1 MLQIK
6 LARQCGMRYFASWNV
21 KRYKSRV
28 WGFVCKGSCVHM
40 LLITQQCM
48 FLFTVF
54 ACMFACIYSRHYRSF
69 SFKFA
74 LRSSSP
80 STRMPE
86 FTRSPIHS
94 LSLFLC
100 ISTKCHSR
108 QRQVWKHWWQ
118 KCCCFTPS
126 WIVIEKKTSNNSNG
140 MQNGWVAP
148 HVHNTLKPYSV
159 HIVFGIYRHPTHKK
173 RTQRNSCKLREW
185 SRRGRKRKVYT

>member
-1 MLQIK
+1 MGFRVQGLLCSYVINNTAMYVSVHSVCLHVCLYLLAALPLIFIQICTAFIELK
-6 LARQCGMRYFASWNV
+6 QKNAR
-21 KRYKSRV
+21 
-28 WGFVCKGSCVHM
+28 VHS
-40 LLITQQCM
+40 
-48 FLFTVF
+48 FT
-54 ACMFACIYSRHYRSF
+54 
-69 SFKFA
+69 
-74 LRSSSP
+74 
-80 STRMPE
+80 
-86 FTRSPIHS
+86 HS

-100 ISTKCHSR
+100 ISAKCHSR

-185 SRRGRKRKVYT
+185 SRGGRKRKVYT